1 MIFTL
6 DFENIYQILKNIAQL
21 HLQEQ
26 KPTSTYYGRMYPD
39 HVTLFPIQ
47 LATISAC
54 NININN
60 CILSIKNSKTKQL
73 AQAKL

>member
-21 HLQEQ
+21 HLQKQ

-47 LATISAC
+47 LATISAW